1 MPVPDT
7 DSSLQ
12 PRRVKKEHVS
22 LDDIIE
28 ILKAY
33 VRQEL
38 LGPLKGVGQWIAY
51 GAAGAFALGLGLLY
65 VLLGTLRLVQT
76 EWQRSST
83 GSLSW
88 VAYLVTFVITL
99 VLLALTVS
107 RVKKT
112 TLGNE
117 PTAHD

>member
-1 MPVPDT
+1 MQSP
-7 DSSLQ
+7 
-12 PRRVKKEHVS
+12 RVKKEHVS

-28 ILKAY
+28 TLKAY

-38 LGPLKGVGQWIAY
+38 LGPLRGAAQWMAF
-51 GAAGAFALGLGLLY
+51 GAAGALALGLGLLY
-65 VLLGTLRLVQT
+65 VLMGTLRLVQT

-88 VAYLVTFVITL
+88 IAYLVTFLVTL
-99 VLLALTVS
+99 ALLALTIS

-117 PTAHD
+117 PTAND

>member
-7 DSSLQ
+7 DNSVQ
-12 PRRVKKEHVS
+12 PPRTKKEHVS

-28 ILKAY
+28 TLKAY

-38 LGPLKGVGQWIAY
+38 LGPLKGAGQWIAF

-65 VLLGTLRLVQT
+65 VLLGVLRLVQT
-76 EWQRSST
+76 EWQRSSS

-88 VAYLVTFVITL
+88 IAYLITFL
-99 VLLALTVS
+99 VAVALLALTIS
-107 RVKKT
+107 RVKKA
-112 TLGNE
+112 TLGHE
-117 PTAHD
+117 PTANN